1 MSEALNNRQ
10 AEQKCKKDEVLADK
24 GAKSKHEKRKSH
36 VSPSSTD
43 QQSAD
48 DDISAKNKTPNSRPE
63 KRKRETSCSFV
74 YVYSFR
80 DGDHSPPVTTG
91 PGSGTFH
98 LFEKGSV
105 IINL

>member
-74 YVYSFR
+74 YVYSYQGPWTIAHQSPR
-80 DGDHSPPVTTG
+80 VRVLEHSISSKRG
-91 PGSGTFH
+91 A
-98 LFEKGSV
+98 
-105 IINL
+105 

>member
-80 DGDHSPPVTTG
+80 GRG
-91 PGSGTFH
+91 P
-98 LFEKGSV
+98 
-105 IINL
+105 